1 MGCPPAGR
9 RTVFP
14 AAQPPRWHPS
24 TTPAPPRW
32 TFVNHGAFGAALRP
46 AFEEAAAWRA
56 LCEAQ
61 PLSFLDRSLL
71 PQLVR
76 VARQLAAFLSCSP
89 PDLALMPSCT
99 SALNTVLASA
109 RVRCALLCC
118 CCAVRCC
125 AVCAV
130 CALLSF
136 ALFFAVLCD
145 APRLLCRPAAGTHP
159 PCPPPMHRPLLP
171 PHPPPGLAAPR
182 GRGLLPGR
190 RLWQHEAHAARAVQR
205 HRRALAGGAPPPVR
219 RRHQP
224 PWPCSVCG
232 GGERRAGGWPLGAR
246 LGAQRSGQ
254 EHLASHSQSPAGLYP
269 LRAGQ
274 PALGGPA
281 GAGRHRGSGGKG
293 DAAVNSARRV

>member
-46 AFEEAAAWRA
+46 AFEEAAAWR
-56 LCEAQ
+56 
-61 PLSFLDRSLL
+61 L

-125 AVCAV
+125 AVLCCV
-130 CALLSF
+130 C
-136 ALFFAVLCD
+136 
-145 APRLLCRPAAGTHP
+145 PA
-159 PCPPPMHRPLLP
+159 
-171 PHPPPGLAAPR
+171 
-182 GRGLLPGR
+182 
-190 RLWQHEAHAARAVQR
+190 
-205 HRRALAGGAPPPVR
+205 
-219 RRHQP
+219 
-224 PWPCSVCG
+224 
-232 GGERRAGGWPLGAR
+232 
-246 LGAQRSGQ
+246 
-254 EHLASHSQSPAGLYP
+254 
-269 LRAGQ
+269 
-274 PALGGPA
+274 
-281 GAGRHRGSGGKG
+281 
-293 DAAVNSARRV
+293 

>member
-1 MGCPPAGR
+1 MGSFCRQGLGAPSRSGRAGMGCPPAGR

-130 CALLSF
+130 RVFCGMCVASCECGSTHI
-136 ALFFAVLCD
+136 AVPHVKYPHCSTHT
-145 APRLLCRPAAGTHP
+145 CSTAG
-159 PCPPPMHRPLLP
+159 
-171 PHPPPGLAAPR
+171 
-182 GRGLLPGR
+182 
-190 RLWQHEAHAARAVQR
+190 AVPTREVLDEEVEQ
-205 HRRALAGGAPPPVR
+205 
-219 RRHQP
+219 
-224 PWPCSVCG
+224 
-232 GGERRAGGWPLGAR
+232 AR
-246 LGAQRSGQ
+246 L
-254 EHLASHSQSPAGLYP
+254 
-269 LRAGQ
+269 
-274 PALGGPA
+274 
-281 GAGRHRGSGGKG
+281 
-293 DAAVNSARRV
+293 AVADLQVE